1 MTECKHEWRLILDDT
16 GGAFRFCS
24 ICEQSENEWMN
35 AKPKQCKDCKW
46 FEMSREGDGAPGYG
60 SCNMAWAW
68 EVELP
73 RAMFADG
80 GGILYVLPT
89 HGCNGWEK
97 KE

>member
-1 MTECKHEWRLILDDT
+1 MRCVACGEKSHIN
-16 GGAFRFCS
+16 GGNTVDHVAT
-24 ICEQSENEWMN
+24 QN
-35 AKPKQCKDCKW
+35 QCKDCKW

-80 GGILYVLPT
+80 GGIVYVLPT
-89 HGCNGWEK
+89 HGCNAWEAK
-97 KE
+97 GQRE